1 MLQTKSTPAELGRN
15 WAGKVVD
22 DKFPLR
28 QWLGGSDHSAV
39 FLTERATGGGARKA
53 AIKLIPAQNLDGDA
67 QLSLWKS
74 IARLSHPHLIQLFE
88 CGRCQIEGTR
98 LLYVVMESAEENL
111 AEILPV
117 RALTPAEASEM
128 LPPAAEALGFVH
140 RAGFVHGRVRP
151 SNITAV
157 ENQLK
162 LSTDCLRKIGE
173 VGGARTASA
182 YDAPEVATAG
192 PSPAAD
198 VWSLGMT
205 LVAVMTQ
212 KEPKLQS
219 VSGNSVAVPNT
230 IPQPLHEIARQCLQ
244 VDPQSRCTVHDI
256 VRRLR
261 ALTAAGAEKV
271 AGTPA
276 PQHRPKRWVLALV
289 VLAALL
295 VGVWLSIEVL
305 FHRTPSPAAETQS
318 PESPA
323 LIDKP
328 ATQSS
333 PPFSA
338 KSGQKRGTP
347 GSVLHQV
354 QPEASR
360 NALNTITGR
369 LKVSVQVSVD
379 ASGNVSQAK
388 FASHGPSQYFANRA
402 MAAAQ
407 RWKFKPPQIDGHAV
421 ESEWLLRFQF
431 GRTSIEVFPAE
442 VKP

>member
-1 MLQTKSTPAELGRN
+1 MSQTKSTPAELGKS

-28 QWLGGSDHSAV
+28 QWLGGTEQSAV
-39 FLTERATGGGARKA
+39 FLTERAGTRKA
-53 AIKLIPAQNLDGDA
+53 VIKLILADNRDGDA

-74 IARLSHPHLIQLFE
+74 IAKLSHPHLIQMFE

-98 LLYVVMESAEENL
+98 LLYVVMESADENL

-117 RALTPAEASEM
+117 RPLTPVEASEM
-128 LPPAAEALGFVH
+128 LPPAAEALGFLH
-140 RAGFVHGRVRP
+140 RAGFVHGRVKP

-157 ENQLK
+157 DNQLK
-162 LSTDCLRKIGE
+162 LSTDTLRKAGE
-173 VGGARTASA
+173 ANGPRAASA
-182 YDAPEVATAG
+182 YDAPEVAAQG
-192 PSPAAD
+192 LSPAAD

-205 LVAVMTQ
+205 LVAVLTRN
-212 KEPKLQS
+212 EPKS
-219 VSGNSVAVPNT
+219 KAGNGSPVTVSNS
-230 IPQPLHEIARQCLQ
+230 IPQPLREIARQCLQ
-244 VDPQSRCTVHDI
+244 TDPQLRCTVHDI

-261 ALTAAGAEKV
+261 APTASGAEKAV
-271 AGTPA
+271 AKA
-276 PQHRPKRWVLALV
+276 LQQRPKRWVLALV

-305 FHRTPSPAAETQS
+305 VHRTPIPAAETQS
-318 PESPA
+318 AGPGPTN
-323 LIDKP
+323 P
-328 ATQSS
+328 ATQSP

-338 KSGQKRGTP
+338 NSGHPGVMP
-347 GSVLHQV
+347 GSVRQQV
-354 QPEASR
+354 QPDVSR

-369 LKVSVQVSVD
+369 LKVAIQASVD

-388 FASHGPSQYFANRA
+388 FVSPGPSQYFANRA

-407 RWKFKPPQIDGHAV
+407 RWKFNPPQLNGHAA

-431 GRTSIEVFPAE
+431 TPTSVQVFPAE

>member
-1 MLQTKSTPAELGRN
+1 MLQTKSTPAELGKN

-22 DKFPLR
+22 EKFHLR
-28 QWLGGSDHSAV
+28 QWLGGSEHSAV
-39 FLTERATGGGARKA
+39 FLTERAGGARKA
-53 AIKLIPAQNLDGDA
+53 AIKLIPAQGLDGDV
-67 QLSLWKS
+67 QLSLWKG
-74 IARLSHPHLIQLFE
+74 IAKLSHPHLIQLFE

-98 LLYVVMESAEENL
+98 LLYVVMECADENL

-117 RALTPAEASEM
+117 RALSPAEASEM
-128 LPPAAEALGFVH
+128 LPPAAEALGFLH

-162 LSTDCLRKIGE
+162 LSTDSLRKIGE
-173 VGGARTASA
+173 VGGARAASA

-192 PSPAAD
+192 LSPAAD

-205 LVAVMTQ
+205 LVAVLTQ
-212 KEPKLQS
+212 SEPKGQS
-219 VSGNSVAVPNT
+219 VSGSSVAVPNA
-230 IPQPLHEIARQCLQ
+230 IPQPLREIARQCLQ

-271 AGTPA
+271 VGA
-276 PQHRPKRWVLALV
+276 PVPQQRPKRWVLALV

-305 FHRTPSPAAETQS
+305 VHRTPAPAAETQS
-318 PESPA
+318 PDQAAGSVPVAQSPA
-323 LIDKP
+323 
-328 ATQSS
+328 
-333 PPFSA
+333 PFSA
-338 KSGQKRGTP
+338 KGGQNGDKP
-347 GSVLHQV
+347 GSVLQQV
-354 QPEASR
+354 QPDVSR

-369 LKVSVQVSVD
+369 LKVSVQVAVD

-388 FASHGPSQYFANRA
+388 FVSHGPSQYFANRA

-407 RWKFKPPQIDGHAV
+407 RWKFNPPQVNGRAV
-421 ESEWLLRFQF
+421 ASEWLLRFQF
-431 GRTSIEVFPAE
+431 ARTSIQVFPAE